1 MTVPSPRRGRW
12 GEKEAQTNGTH
23 EMMANTYPL
32 RPFLPADTVPLQ
44 DLFAQSIEELTADD
58 YDEDQRLAW
67 VATAADAQA
76 FAERLGGMVTLVV
89 QVDGAYAGFASLKNN
104 DTVEMLY
111 VHPYYAGQGV
121 GSALLDAVER
131 LARARGTAEI
141 TVEASDTAEPFF
153 ETRGYV
159 AAQRNMVPRDNLWLP
174 NTTMKKKLGAAND
187 G

>member
-1 MTVPSPRRGRW
+1 MTTS
-12 GEKEAQTNGTH
+12 
-23 EMMANTYPL
+23 YPL
-32 RPFLPADTVPLQ
+32 RPFLPADTPALQ

-67 VATAADAQA
+67 ISSAADGEA
-76 FAERLGGMVTLVV
+76 FAKRLGSMTTLIV
-89 QVDGAYAGFASLKNN
+89 QVEGEYAGFASLKGN
-104 DTVEMLY
+104 DTFEMLY

-121 GSALLDAVER
+121 GAALADAVER
-131 LARARGTAEI
+131 LAQGRGAKEI

-153 ETRGYV
+153 EGRGYE
-159 AAQRNMVPRDNLWLP
+159 ATQRSMLPRDNLWLP